1 MKRILVACGN
11 GIATSTVVATKIREK
26 CEENGVMVSVSQCKL
41 LEVESKVDDYD
52 LLVTTG
58 KFTGGNVSIPVVG
71 AISLLTG
78 INEEATL
85 DEILSYVK

>member
-11 GIATSTVVATKIREK
+11 GIATSTVVATKIREN
-26 CEENGVMVSVSQCKL
+26 CEDNGISVSVTQCKL
-41 LEVESKVDDYD
+41 LEVESKVEDFD

-58 KFTGGNVSIPVVG
+58 KFTGGNVNIPVVG

-78 INEEATL
+78 VGEEETL
-85 DEILSYVK
+85 EEILNHLK

>member
-26 CEENGVMVSVSQCKL
+26 CEDNGIPVTQCKL
-41 LEVESKVDDYD
+41 LEGESKAGDFD

-58 KFTGGNVSIPVVG
+58 KFTGGNVNIPVVG

-78 INEEATL
+78 INEDATL
-85 DEILSYVK
+85 DEILSHLK